1 MADSTESSEQQ
12 VTPTLGETAR
22 RREDLYRSIL
32 ALERAAARPA
42 VERQGEWTSGVI
54 EALEALERE
63 ILEHIEITEGPEGL
77 YNEIVESGP
86 RLGHKVQRLREEHPE
101 LLEATATLRT
111 RLETKPVGDERSLA
125 EARDEIQRLLGRL
138 VKHRQLGADLVW
150 EAYGLD
156 IGGIG

>member
-1 MADSTESSEQQ
+1 MVDPTKPSEK
-12 VTPTLGETAR
+12 VTPTLGKTAR

-42 VERQGEWTSGVI
+42 AEREGEWTGGVI
-54 EALEALERE
+54 EALAALERE

-77 YNEIVESGP
+77 YDEIVESAP
-86 RLGHKVQRLREEHPE
+86 RLSHKIQRLREEHPQ
-101 LLEATATLRT
+101 LQEATTTLKS

-125 EARDEIQRLLGRL
+125 EARDEIQRLLARL

>member
-1 MADSTESSEQQ
+1 MADPTEPSEQH
-12 VTPTLGETAR
+12 VTPTLGEAAR
-22 RREDLYRSIL
+22 RRGGLYRSIL
-32 ALERAAARPA
+32 ALEAAAARPA
-42 VERQGEWTSGVI
+42 VEREAAWTRGVI
-54 EALEALERE
+54 EALDALERE

-77 YNEIVESGP
+77 YDEIVESAP
-86 RLGHKVQRLREEHPE
+86 RLSHKVQRLRDEHPHLKE
-101 LLEATATLRT
+101 AIATLEARLGT
-111 RLETKPVGDERSLA
+111 RPVGDEGSLA